1 MLCDDCAERP
11 AEVHL
16 TAIEDEEM
24 RTLHLCVTC
33 AARRGLEASA
43 EAEESGEKPP
53 LVDFL
58 AQLGKAGLPA
68 STPASPPEPCPFC
81 GTSPTDFRDSGRVG
95 CSQCYVHYEPQ
106 LRGLLRRIHGS
117 SQHTG
122 KLYMSE
128 PSDLTD
134 RLGRLSAM
142 RRRLRRAVDTEDF
155 ETAAELRD
163 LIHELEAMG

>member
-1 MLCDDCAERP
+1 MSDMLCDDCGERQ

-16 TAIEDEEM
+16 TSIENEEM

-33 AARRGLEASA
+33 AGRRGLEAA
-43 EAEESGEKPP
+43 EPFGEGGEKPP

-58 AQLGKAGLPA
+58 AQLGKAG
-68 STPASPPEPCPFC
+68 TPAPAAAPSEPCPFC
-81 GTSPTDFRDSGRVG
+81 GTTAADFRESGRVG
-95 CSQCYVHYEPQ
+95 CSQCYVHFEVQ

-128 PSDLTD
+128 ESDLTD
-134 RLGRLSAM
+134 RFGG
-142 RRRLRRAVDTEDF
+142 
-155 ETAAELRD
+155 AELDRGRRD
-163 LIHELEAMG
+163 